1 MIDNIFLEIISFL
14 IIFVFNY
21 VWYEMLV
28 FVLLYMYVVNMLGF

>member
-1 MIDNIFLEIISFL
+1 MIDNIFLEMISFL